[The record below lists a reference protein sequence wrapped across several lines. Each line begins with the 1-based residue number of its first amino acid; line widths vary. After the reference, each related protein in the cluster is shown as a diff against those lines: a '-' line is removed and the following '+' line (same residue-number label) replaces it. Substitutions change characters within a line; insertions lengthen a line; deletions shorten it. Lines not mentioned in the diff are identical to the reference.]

1 MQRDEFVK
9 RVVEIGELG
18 GREEAERAIKATFG
32 TLKERLAGNE
42 PNNLASQIP
51 GDLAEPLRGEGGREG
66 FALAEFYRRVA
77 EKEGVD
83 ESHAIRHAQAVAL
96 VLREAV
102 TTGEMDD
109 VRGQL
114 KPEYEE
120 LFGRPG
126 E

>member
-1 MQRDEFVK
+1 MQRNEFVTK
-9 RVVEIGELG
+9 VVKAGELG
-18 GREEAERAIKATFG
+18 GHEEAEAAIRATFA

-77 EKEGVD
+77 EKGDVD
-83 ESHAIRHAQAVAL
+83 ESQAIRHARAVAL
-96 VLREAV
+96 VLQEAV
-102 TTGEMDD
+102 TMGEMDD

-114 KPEYEE
+114 KPEYAE

>member
-9 RVVEIGELG
+9 RVREIGELDS
-18 GREEAERAIKATFG
+18 REEAEAAIKATFA

-42 PNNLASQIP
+42 PNNLAAQIP
-51 GDLAEPLRGEGGREG
+51 GDLAEPLQGEGGRED

-77 EKEGVD
+77 EKEGID
-83 ESHAIRHAQAVAL
+83 ESRAIRQSRAVAL
-96 VLREAV
+96 VLQEAI

-114 KPEYEE
+114 KPEYAE

>member
-1 MQRDEFVK
+1 MKRDEFVK

-18 GREEAERAIKATFG
+18 GREEAEAAIRATLG

-51 GDLAEPLRGEGGREG
+51 GDLAEPLQGEGGRED
-66 FALAEFYRRVA
+66 FTPAEFYRRVA
-77 EKEGVD
+77 EKEGV
-83 ESHAIRHAQAVAL
+83 EEPRATRHARAVAL
-96 VLREAV
+96 VLQEAV

-120 LFGRPG
+120 LFGRQG